1 MKALWIL
8 AAWAPSLMAL
18 DITTLDG
25 KVYKDCEVSRV
36 FPDSVCVLY
45 SGGGARVN
53 FSNLPEH
60 VREKYGYNPEQAGA
74 FARAEAAREE
84 RERAALSAQRAQIAA
99 QKRAA
104 ALAATQKPNLPPSGT
119 GAVTGSEHVAVTMA
133 VGGRG
138 GYGQGGGQFG
148 NQFGNQFGG
157 PVRGAEYVGV
167 VMAGIRGVTA
177 PGPTGPGPIYRA
189 GIPPP

>member
-1 MKALWIL
+1 MKALCIL
-8 AAWAPSLMAL
+8 LAMAPSVMAL

-36 FPDSVCVLY
+36 FPDSICVLY
-45 SGGGARVN
+45 SGGGARVK
-53 FSNLPEH
+53 FTNLAEL
-60 VREKYGYNPEQAGA
+60 VREKYGYNPEQAA
-74 FARAEAAREE
+74 NFARAEAAREE
-84 RERAALSAQRAQIAA
+84 RERGALAAQRAQIAA
-99 QKRAA
+99 QRRAA
-104 ALAATQKPNLPPSGT
+104 ALAAAQKPNVPPSGA
-119 GAVTGSEHVAVTMA
+119 GAVSGSEHVAVTMA
-133 VGGRG
+133 AGRG

-148 NQFGNQFGG
+148 NQSGNQFGG
-157 PVRGAEYVGV
+157 RVGGAEYVGV